1 MAIIKNLPEVEWGC
15 VVASN
20 SLDIDFGEMITLTG
34 WFAVKASTTWK
45 IDWVAVETKVFDSDN
60 QTVKKEKLN
69 IIKASSELRLQITAD
84 ATIKQADV
92 WLYFNINSDQT
103 ADVATK
109 TAAKSIVD
117 TSDSWAATDTVVTKQ
132 LRLEQVIDT
141 TVGLFSI
148 VL

>member
-1 MAIIKNLPEVEWGC
+1 MAIIKNLPEVEWGY

-20 SLDIDFGEMITLTG
+20 SLDIAFGDMVTLTS
-34 WFAVKASTTWK
+34 WFAVKSSTTWK
-45 IDWVAVETKVFDSDN
+45 IDWVAVETNVFDSDN

-69 IIKASSELRLQITAD
+69 IVKASSELKLQITAD
-84 ATIKQADV
+84 ATITQADV
-92 WLYFNINSDQT
+92 WFYFNINSDQT

-109 TAAKSIVD
+109 TATRSVVN
-117 TSDSWAATDTVVTKQ
+117 TSDAGAAADPVITMQ

-141 TVGLFSI
+141 TVGLFSV